1 MLEPL
6 DELPE
11 LPELPVLPESVEL
24 GDGVLPMP
32 LLEPED
38 PDEPEVPDEPIE
50 PPELDEPEEPV
61 EPVDGVLDGD
71 GVGTVPVS
79 STFLLQADRVSAA
92 VRATEAIASVL
103 NFEMN
108 IKNSFKTMDRPNP
121 GQNRMRPGETR
132 KVPKIDEKIT
142 KKSIRQFTGR
152 KVDTHKPT
160 LNLPK
165 ASRIPHATPPRVL
178 VGNDPVLQYCPPDW
192 LQMLLSCSNGC
203 QTACGATRRC
213 KL

>member
-142 KKSIRQFTGR
+142 KKAFGNSQAAR
-152 KVDTHKPT
+152 
-160 LNLPK
+160 L
-165 ASRIPHATPPRVL
+165 IPISQRLIYPRPRVFPMRHTL
-178 VGNDPVLQYCPPDW
+178 
-192 LQMLLSCSNGC
+192 
-203 QTACGATRRC
+203 AC
-213 KL
+213 L

>member
-1 MLEPL
+1 MPLAAGIGAGMVGDMLEPL

-108 IKNSFKTMDRPNP
+108 IKNSFKKQWI
-121 GQNRMRPGETR
+121 GQTPDKTGCDQA
-132 KVPKIDEKIT
+132 KPEK
-142 KKSIRQFTGR
+142 
-152 KVDTHKPT
+152 
-160 LNLPK
+160 
-165 ASRIPHATPPRVL
+165 
-178 VGNDPVLQYCPPDW
+178 
-192 LQMLLSCSNGC
+192 C
-203 QTACGATRRC
+203 QKLTRRSP
-213 KL
+213 KKHSAIHRPQG

>member
-32 LLEPED
+32 LLEPDDPDD
-38 PDEPEVPDEPIE
+38 PDEPEVPDEPVE

-61 EPVDGVLDGD
+61 EPVAGVLDGD
-71 GVGTVPVS
+71 GVVPAPVS
-79 STFLLQADRVSAA
+79 STFLLQAERVSAA
-92 VRATEAIASVL
+92 VRATEAIAKVL
-103 NFEMN
+103 NFELN

-142 KKSIRQFTGR
+142 KKAF
-152 KVDTHKPT
+152 
-160 LNLPK
+160 
-165 ASRIPHATPPRVL
+165 
-178 VGNDPVLQYCPPDW
+178 GNSQ
-192 LQMLLSCSNGC
+192 
-203 QTACGATRRC
+203 AAR
-213 KL
+213 